1 MEKIHYLCSKISE
14 VEWSGILLY
23 SVKGSIKEPKNME
36 LHVEDI
42 IPMDKRSAGYTEY
55 EYNKR
60 SLFDI
65 NKFDD
70 KHIDYIEE
78 MCEEHPEVL
87 KWKIGHIHSH
97 NSMSVFFSSTDMEEI
112 KDNSKSHNFYLSLIV
127 NNNMDTIAKV
137 ASYAEAKDS
146 VDASFL
152 ARDENGKEYEIKKQ
166 KLNFKESIYNFYDC
180 QIIKEDIK
188 PRVDT
193 RFIKTVDT
201 IIKEAEK
208 RTTTSY
214 GNFGQNYFTPLEN
227 SCNRDKNY
235 FQKHYNPWEK
245 EILSDKNKF
254 QYVNLET
261 SSKNSFN
268 KFQEKSYKAIQDT
281 AFNDLEISVSPIEAF
296 TVYILNN
303 GEEEENTTVE
313 EFLSIVEEEIMER
326 GDWFYDVKDFIVK
339 YPDYYAEFF
348 PELAEDEQY
357 FIEVTNSVIEI
368 LSEAQVRFDFVL
380 PLIKGLN
387 RFLKTFNEIR

>member
-1 MEKIHYLCSKISE
+1 MEKIHYLCNKIDR

-23 SVKGSIKEPKNME
+23 SVKGSIKEPKDME

-87 KWKIGHIHSH
+87 TWKIGHIHSH
-97 NSMSVFFSSTDMEEI
+97 NSMSVFFSGTDMEEI
-112 KDNSKSHNFYLSLIV
+112 KGNSKSHNFYLSLIV

-137 ASYAEAKDS
+137 VSYAEARDC

-152 ARDENGKEYEIKKQ
+152 ARDENGKEYEVKKQ
-166 KLNFKESIYNFYDC
+166 KLNLKEAIYNFYDC

-188 PRVDT
+188 PKVDT
-193 RFIKTVDT
+193 RFIKTVDA

-208 RTTTSY
+208 RGAASSVKI
-214 GNFGQNYFTPLEN
+214 GQNYFTPLEKYYDRDEN
-227 SCNRDKNY
+227 SL
-235 FQKHYNPWEK
+235 QKHCNPWAK
-245 EILSDKNKF
+245 EFLENKNNFQHLS
-254 QYVNLET
+254 LET
-261 SSKNSFN
+261 SPGNSFN
-268 KFQEKSYKAIQDT
+268 KFQERSYKAVQNT
-281 AFNDLEISVSPIEAF
+281 DLSDLKITVSPIEAF
-296 TVYILNN
+296 TVYILND

-313 EFLSIVEEEIMER
+313 EFLSLLEEGIME
-326 GDWFYDVKDFIVK
+326 GEDCPYDVEDFIVR

-357 FIEVTNSVIEI
+357 FTEVTNSVIEL
-368 LSEAQVRFDFVL
+368 LSEGQIKFDFIF
-380 PLIKGLN
+380 PLIKGLK
-387 RFLKTFNEIR
+387 RFLNTFNEIR